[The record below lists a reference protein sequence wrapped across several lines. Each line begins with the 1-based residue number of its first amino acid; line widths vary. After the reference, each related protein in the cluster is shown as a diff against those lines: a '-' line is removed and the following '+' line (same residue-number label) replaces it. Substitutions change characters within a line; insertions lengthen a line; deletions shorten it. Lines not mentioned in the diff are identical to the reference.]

1 VTNRIGK
8 FGLVVKFA
16 ISLIAVVLIQ
26 GILGYRLRVFEYFDL
41 PLIITIYYG
50 FTLGRPIPAVI
61 IGTSVGIIQDALA
74 GVPLGT
80 NGFSKTLIGYLAA
93 TTGSKF
99 DVDLPVARAI
109 AIFLF
114 TLGDGIIVN
123 TLGLVTGTAT
133 VVNYTSITLHLLLSG
148 LFNALLGLLM
158 FGIHDRVTHAS
169 A

>member
-1 VTNRIGK
+1 MTNRIDK
-8 FGLVVKFA
+8 FGLLVKLA

-26 GILGYRLRVFEYFDL
+26 GILGYRLRFFGYFDL

-61 IGTSVGIIQDALA
+61 IGTSVGLIQDTLA

-93 TTGSKF
+93 TTGTKF

-114 TLGDGIIVN
+114 TLGDGVMV
-123 TLGLVTGTAT
+123 TVLGVVTGAGPA
-133 VVNYTSITLHLLLSG
+133 NYTSIMLHWLVSG
-148 LFNALLGLLM
+148 VFNSLLGLLM
-158 FGIHDRVTHAS
+158 FGIHDRVTHVS
-169 A
+169 T

>member
-1 VTNRIGK
+1 MTNRIGK
-8 FGLVVKFA
+8 LGVLVKLV
-16 ISLIAVVLIQ
+16 ISLIAVILIQ
-26 GILGYRLRVFEYFDL
+26 GILGYRLRVFQYFDL

-61 IGTSVGIIQDALA
+61 IGTSVGLIQDALA
-74 GVPLGT
+74 SVPLGT

-114 TLGDGIIVN
+114 TLGDGIVVN
-123 TLGLVTGTAT
+123 VLGLMTGIAPAA
-133 VVNYTSITLHLLLSG
+133 NYTSIGMHLLMSG

>member
-1 VTNRIGK
+1 MTNRIGK
-8 FGLVVKFA
+8 FGLIVKFA
-16 ISLIAVVLIQ
+16 ISLIAVVVIQ
-26 GILGYRLRVFEYFDL
+26 GILAYRLRVFEYFDL

-61 IGTSVGIIQDALA
+61 IGTSVGLVQDALA

-93 TTGSKF
+93 TSGSKF

-114 TLGDGIIVN
+114 TLGDGVVVN
-123 TLGLVTGTAT
+123 MLGLATGTAPAAD
-133 VVNYTSITLHLLLSG
+133 YTSIMLHLLVSG

-158 FGIHDRVTHAS
+158 FGIHDRVTHVS

>member
-1 VTNRIGK
+1 VNTRIGTFQLIGK
-8 FGLVVKFA
+8 LA

-26 GILGYRLRVFEYFDL
+26 GILGYRLRVFGYFDL

-50 FTLGRPIPAVI
+50 FTLNRPIPAVI
-61 IGTSVGIIQDALA
+61 IGTSVGLIQDTLA

-114 TLGDGIIVN
+114 TLGDGIVVN
-123 TLGLVTGTAT
+123 MLSLVTGTASA
-133 VVNYTSITLHLLLSG
+133 VNYTSFALHWLVSG
-148 LFNALLGLLM
+148 IFNALLGLLL
-158 FGIHDRVTHAS
+158 FGIHDRVTHVS
-169 A
+169 T